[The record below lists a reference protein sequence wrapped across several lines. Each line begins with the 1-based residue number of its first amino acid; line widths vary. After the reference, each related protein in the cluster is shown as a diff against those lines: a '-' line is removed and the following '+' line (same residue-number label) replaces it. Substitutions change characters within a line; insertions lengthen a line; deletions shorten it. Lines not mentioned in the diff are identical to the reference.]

1 MFSQVWRV
9 AHIVVSSLLP
19 LAAYRLVRSVFRC
32 RDTGVVAAMLAAS
45 SVFTNVVAT
54 HTLIHGFLAPILFSS
69 LAGILSYLCPKE
81 DSVRNASA
89 CVANPSL
96 GYSDRKDSNCL
107 RKEFHTSSPKENENI
122 VLCDSSLL
130 RMHSSELTE
139 TKDLSSL
146 GSGNGYLKENNNVQI
161 KDFNQK
167 SRGCSQG
174 RQVFAPVTRLVY
186 LCSNALCRVV
196 KKLIFHSLSIRKF
209 TFLSVIFDRQ
219 SVEEIQ
225 VHQVHEKSSKSST
238 KSSLP
243 SSPNPSE
250 GTGCRPTDNNCRRIQ
265 ERKATSRLTSFD
277 WKNLSVEV
285 TRVLKL
291 STYAFALSLCC
302 YVRPDSALLIVGVVC
317 LLVPWSHLLHAATS
331 RRTVVGAVAGCL
343 AGVLLGVCDDVYFY
357 GFFTVTPWNWFW
369 FNVASGVQAQ
379 LFGTD
384 SIMIYLHELLWKNA
398 GMRMLFAANVIA
410 LVLMIR
416 PSQERTNKICFRTE
430 KTFRFISCLLI
441 MLVIFSLQ
449 GHKEVRFIYNAM
461 VVYLCISA
469 ASIVSLTHMFL
480 KKLSFR
486 AVSVAMVTIL
496 YAVSQWL
503 DFPTPGDLSART
515 WTYRE
520 SMDSYDVSRC
530 VRFISRQTDVRGV
543 FINKHLY
550 TFGGYTMLGHDVPIL
565 VRTFSGYHEYGFSAR
580 TKTTSRNWF
589 GSSKEISIAT
599 SSKVSNLFSDF
610 NKPHLLLHL
619 ITHTE
624 YNYLVLD
631 VEDDFFQ
638 ASFKEVYVHGPLKVL
653 KRLGSKADETKL
665 SALLPALKVTPSA
678 DILEKEAQELFA
690 FGLKERADE
699 RYKEAQ
705 QIKRR

>member
-1 MFSQVWRV
+1 MEAGRSASPATRRPRHQRRKPQAAPVCHPRDTTTPQHRQNDISCSTGTPPAHTVPSCSRRTWARRTVWLVTLLTLLLRVRHVFQESAWWILHPDEIYQSLEVAYSELHGYGFRTYEFLPPAGKDNPSLYSQKRDNSGCTPCVLRSSHASTPPYYEECPDSTIFLLYYTRGTHGVWRV

-81 DSVRNASA
+81 DSERTPAPAQWLDVWPA
-89 CVANPSL
+89 C
-96 GYSDRKDSNCL
+96 C
-107 RKEFHTSSPKENENI
+107 
-122 VLCDSSLL
+122 
-130 RMHSSELTE
+130 
-139 TKDLSSL
+139 
-146 GSGNGYLKENNNVQI
+146 
-161 KDFNQK
+161 
-167 SRGCSQG
+167 
-174 RQVFAPVTRLVY
+174 
-186 LCSNALCRVV
+186 
-196 KKLIFHSLSIRKF
+196 
-209 TFLSVIFDRQ
+209 
-219 SVEEIQ
+219 
-225 VHQVHEKSSKSST
+225 
-238 KSSLP
+238 
-243 SSPNPSE
+243 
-250 GTGCRPTDNNCRRIQ
+250 
-265 ERKATSRLTSFD
+265 
-277 WKNLSVEV
+277 W
-285 TRVLKL
+285 
-291 STYAFALSLCC
+291 
-302 YVRPDSALLIVGVVC
+302 
-317 LLVPWSHLLHAATS
+317 
-331 RRTVVGAVAGCL
+331 
-343 AGVLLGVCDDVYFY
+343 VCDDVYFY

-653 KRLGSKADETKL
+653 KRLGSKADETKTV
-665 SALLPALKVTPSA
+665 SPTSG
-678 DILEKEAQELFA
+678 AQSNTV
-690 FGLKERADE
+690 GRHPGERSSGII
-699 RYKEAQ
+699 RFWF
-705 QIKRR
+705 KRTGRRKIQRGSTNKTEMKPKNKWEMKRVCSSS

>member
-32 RDTGVVAAMLAAS
+32 RDTGVVAAMLVAS

-69 LAGILSYLCPKE
+69 LAGILSYLYPKE
-81 DSVRNASA
+81 DSERDASA
-89 CVANPSL
+89 CVANSSL
-96 GYSDRKDSNCL
+96 GYSDRKDCL
-107 RKEFHTSSPKENENI
+107 QKKFHTSSPKENENI

-130 RMHSSELTE
+130 RMRSSEQTE
-139 TKDLSSL
+139 TKDCSSS
-146 GSGNGYLKENNNVQI
+146 GSRNGYLTENNNVQI
-161 KDFNQK
+161 KD
-167 SRGCSQG
+167 
-174 RQVFAPVTRLVY
+174 RQVSAPVTRLVY
-186 LCSNALCRVV
+186 LCYGALCGVV

-219 SVEEIQ
+219 SDEEIQ
-225 VHQVHEKSSKSST
+225 VHHEKSPKSST
-238 KSSLP
+238 RSSLP

-265 ERKATSRLTSFD
+265 ERKAASRLTSFD

-302 YVRPDSALLIVGVVC
+302 YVRPDSALLIVGVVW

-331 RRTVVGAVAGCL
+331 RRTVVGVVAGCL

-430 KTFRFISCLLI
+430 KTLRFISCLLI

-469 ASIVSLTHMFL
+469 ASIVSLAHMFL
-480 KKLSFR
+480 KKPSFR

-530 VRFISRQTDVRGV
+530 VRFISRQSDVRGV

-599 SSKVSNLFSDF
+599 SSRVSNLFSDF

-638 ASFKEVYVHGPLKVL
+638 ASFKQVYVHGPLKVL
-653 KRLGSKADETKL
+653 KRLGSKADEKKL
-665 SALLPALKVTPSA
+665 SALFPALKVTPSA